1 MADLSFNS
9 NAVLGAPTNRCV
21 YFYVYENVL
30 RHEWWHYDLWFF
42 ATVLAPNPQNCIA
55 ILLANRTCNE
65 IITYNGTAE
74 IVQQLDRNEEHCIDC
89 AVKESLRIQEIA
101 RARIKLFF
109 YQINKIIIIKCTF
122 EATING
128 PETVHALHLKYP
140 KSFPLFNLFLK
151 RKWKERHERPQ
162 NKVKKKSR
170 LEGEKNEWSSS
181 FQLLFRQ
188 QLRSNPP
195 SSCDVAPCLEG
206 NCICYTEIH
215 INIYH

>member
-55 ILLANRTCNE
+55 ILLANRICNE
-65 IITYNGTAE
+65 IITYNGTAK

-162 NKVKKKSR
+162 NKVKKNHDWRERKMNGPR
-170 LEGEKNEWSSS
+170 HFNCCFVSSYAAT
-181 FQLLFRQ
+181 
-188 QLRSNPP
+188 PP
-195 SSCDVAPCLEG
+195 LPVTWHRA
-206 NCICYTEIH
+206 
-215 INIYH
+215 